1 MMNDSLC
8 RIIASELKARN
19 EQVDAAVRLLD
30 EGNTVPF
37 IARYRKEVTGG
48 LDDTQLRQLE
58 TRLGYL
64 RELEDRRQT
73 ILKSITDQGKLT
85 DELASAIN
93 GTLSKTELEDL
104 YLPYKQKRRT
114 RGQIAIEAGLEPLAE
129 LLWNDPSHTPEEA
142 AASYVDADKGV
153 ADTKAALD
161 GARYILME
169 RFAEDAALLA
179 KVRNYLWKNA
189 HLVANVVAG
198 KEEEGAKFRDYFDH
212 HEPIATAP
220 SHRALAMFR
229 GRNEGILQLALN
241 ADPQHDEPPRESYC
255 EQLIIDHL
263 GLRLNNAPADAW
275 RRAVVSWTWR
285 IKVLM
290 HLETEL
296 MGTVR
301 ERAEDEA
308 INVFA
313 RNLHDLLMAAP
324 AGLRATMGLDPGLR
338 TGVKVAVVD
347 STGKL
352 VATDTIYPHTGQ
364 AAKAAVAV
372 AALCQK
378 HNVELVAIGNGTASR
393 ETERF
398 FLDVQEQFPK
408 VTAQKVIVSEAGAS
422 VYSASELAALEFPD
436 LDVSIRGA
444 VSIARRLQ
452 DPLAELVKI
461 DPKSIGVGQYQH
473 DVSQSQLAKKLDA
486 VVEDCVNAV
495 GVDLNTASVPLLTR
509 VAGLTRM
516 MAQNIVNWRDENGR
530 FQNRQQ
536 LLKVSRLGPKAFE
549 QCAGFLRINHGD
561 NPLDAS
567 TVHPEAYPIVER
579 ILAATEQALQE
590 LMGNG
595 EALRGLSPRDFTDER
610 FGVPT
615 VTDII
620 KELEKP
626 GRDPRP
632 EFKTAKFADG
642 VETMNDLQ
650 PGMVLE
656 GAVTNVTNFGAFV
669 DIGVHQ
675 DGLVHISS
683 LSDKFIDDPH
693 KVVKAGDIVKVK
705 VMEVDLARKR
715 IALTMRLD
723 EQPGESNRRG
733 SAPREQTERRPAQ
746 QQKPRGRDNA
756 SSSAGNSAMSDALA
770 AALGKKR

>member
-1 MMNDSLC
+1 M
-8 RIIASELKARN
+8 
-19 EQVDAAVRLLD
+19 
-30 EGNTVPF
+30 
-37 IARYRKEVTGG
+37 
-48 LDDTQLRQLE
+48 
-58 TRLGYL
+58 
-64 RELEDRRQT
+64 
-73 ILKSITDQGKLT
+73 
-85 DELASAIN
+85 
-93 GTLSKTELEDL
+93 
-104 YLPYKQKRRT
+104 
-114 RGQIAIEAGLEPLAE
+114 
-129 LLWNDPSHTPEEA
+129 
-142 AASYVDADKGV
+142 
-153 ADTKAALD
+153 
-161 GARYILME
+161 
-169 RFAEDAALLA
+169 
-179 KVRNYLWKNA
+179 
-189 HLVANVVAG
+189 
-198 KEEEGAKFRDYFDH
+198 
-212 HEPIATAP
+212 
-220 SHRALAMFR
+220 
-229 GRNEGILQLALN
+229 
-241 ADPQHDEPPRESYC
+241 
-255 EQLIIDHL
+255 
-263 GLRLNNAPADAW
+263 
-275 RRAVVSWTWR
+275 
-285 IKVLM
+285 
-290 HLETEL
+290 
-296 MGTVR
+296 
-301 ERAEDEA
+301 
-308 INVFA
+308 
-313 RNLHDLLMAAP
+313 
-324 AGLRATMGLDPGLR
+324 
-338 TGVKVAVVD
+338 
-347 STGKL
+347 
-352 VATDTIYPHTGQ
+352 
-364 AAKAAVAV
+364 
-372 AALCQK
+372 
-378 HNVELVAIGNGTASR
+378 
-393 ETERF
+393 
-398 FLDVQEQFPK
+398 
-408 VTAQKVIVSEAGAS
+408 
-422 VYSASELAALEFPD
+422 
-436 LDVSIRGA
+436 
-444 VSIARRLQ
+444 SIARRLQ

-579 ILAATEQALQE
+579 ILAATEQALQD

-705 VMEVDLARKR
+705 VMEVDMSRKR

-733 SAPREQTERRPAQ
+733 STPREQTERRPAQ

-756 SSSAGNSAMSDALA
+756 SSSNAGNSAMGDALA
-770 AALGKKR
+770 AAFKKR